1 MAKGVNPNWI
11 KSRVKEIDQGTFRS
25 VITGYNPAAQ
35 WLISFLSQRNISVK
49 VAQLGAGVKRITVAK
64 HIYPKCHGEGE
75 FTLHLWD
82 RILLAIANKLNDVYW
97 KYNIY

>member
-35 WLISFLSQRNISVK
+35 WLINFLSSKDMPVK
-49 VAQLGAGVKRITVAK
+49 VTHLGAGVKRITLAK
-64 HIYPKCHGEGE
+64 
-75 FTLHLWD
+75 
-82 RILLAIANKLNDVYW
+82 
-97 KYNIY
+97 NICPTCKGKGFVDKASS